1 MEEKINE
8 AIYKL
13 PNILSKWQK
22 EMYIHLINWKWKNI
36 TKEVGYNKHKG
47 ELIPYDAIL
56 PKKSCKNIYPH
67 LYPDIET
74 KFKSHNRNYP
84 FKIHPYFFHMSS
96 SQAANANLFLPVLL
110 SPSPDKIL
118 CKVKNDFKRLAKEH
132 LDNGFKIEFWG
143 GEGKERGFLNDHT
156 NAAGTDADIAIAY
169 YNNEE
174 ELCLWMIEHK
184 LTENKFTTCGGYRSS
199 GNKRKVNCGYNFSDI
214 LKNKDLCYYNFK
226 SKYFYWNITEQKV
239 RFFPN
244 HEHFFGCPFKGGLN
258 QLWRNQLLGLAIE
271 KDDNQPYKHVYF
283 SVVTHPGNTALNDSI
298 KKYKDL
304 INNNPKFSVF
314 TSRDVLNAAELI
326 NDSELNKWIKWY
338 KELYKI

>member
-1 MEEKINE
+1 MNINSKYKIPIN
-8 AIYKL
+8 L
-13 PNILSKWQK
+13 NDFQK
-22 EMYIHLINWKWKNI
+22 ELYIHLINWKWENI
-36 TKEVGYNKHKG
+36 TKKVGFYNNI
-47 ELIPYDAIL
+47 EYDVFL
-56 PKKSCKNIYPH
+56 PEESYKDKIPH
-67 LYPDIET
+67 LYETIEL
-74 KFKSHNRNYP
+74 KFRQHQRDFP
-84 FKIHPYFFHMSS
+84 FKIHPFFYHMAS

-110 SPSPDKIL
+110 STSPDKIL

-184 LTENKFTTCGGYRSS
+184 LTEIEFTTCGGHKSN
-199 GNKRKVNCGYNFSDI
+199 GNKRKANCNNNFSDI
-214 LKNKDLCYYNFK
+214 LKDNDLCYYHYK
-226 SKYFYWNITEQKV
+226 SKYFYWNITKQNI

-244 HEHFFGCPFKGGLN
+244 HGRFSGCPFKSGLN

-271 KDDNQPYKHVYF
+271 KDDNQPYKNVYF
-283 SVVTHPGNTALNDSI
+283 SVVKHPDNTALDDSI

-314 TSRDVLNAAELI
+314 TSKDILNAAEKV

-338 KELYKI
+338 KELYNIQ